1 MGRQSVLGQLE
12 QGMGVPFFLYHQR
25 KEDRNPYV
33 WGRFSLQQIREEARA
48 STRKRVFFQSL
59 KKQPLKIDVILS
71 RLRTH
76 SYWTDVLSDSELK
89 KNLWKKYNVMKQ
101 LWYDKK
107 SLRNMETRL
116 MEEIAN
122 YLWARN
128 AWKDPLYSPEN
139 LGEKDLILDWLA
151 INRSVRLSFPIKTRQ
166 LFIYGEPST
175 QKRLFITMLEKA
187 GIQDRRK
194 KGLLLILGAND
205 FFDLWVLDEFQ
216 DQSAEQ
222 SQSPYDQKTGA
233 YLNHLL
239 KLLDGQKC
247 RLDAKYE
254 RL

>member
-1 MGRQSVLGQLE
+1 MLGQLE

-59 KKQPLKIDVILS
+59 KKQPVQIDVILS

-89 KNLWKKYNVMKQ
+89 KNLWNKYNVMKQ

-107 SLRNMETRL
+107 SLRNMETTL

-128 AWKDPLYSPEN
+128 AWKDPFYSPEN
-139 LGEKDLILDWLA
+139 LGEKDFLLDWLA
-151 INRSVRLSFPIKTRQ
+151 INRYVGNIRPIKTRQ

-175 QKRLFITMLEKA
+175 QKTLFITMLEKA
-187 GIQDRRK
+187 LKVYNTGERK
-194 KGLLLILGAND
+194 AQRI
-205 FFDLWVLDEFQ
+205 
-216 DQSAEQ
+216 
-222 SQSPYDQKTGA
+222 
-233 YLNHLL
+233 
-239 KLLDGQKC
+239 
-247 RLDAKYE
+247 
-254 RL
+254 